1 MWKGQH
7 MKEERR
13 TLQDLYK
20 RAMQKAEYLPFIK
33 KHSDCYSVDHKKTLK
48 NWNMMTLI
56 NKFWFLQFD
65 YKCNGNLDFIRD

>member
-1 MWKGQH
+1 

-13 TLQDLYK
+13 ALEDLYK

-65 YKCNGNLDFIRD
+65 PEKFRKVTGRHFVLF